1 MNIKLRTG
9 IGIVIVYTAYSTYV
23 QLKTSY
29 EISERARKKLY
40 ESDLLAAQKAE
51 WPSTKFDSMVVAGRY
66 VNPFTQYRA
75 QTVFEFAYC
84 RISELFHAKPRAGV
98 PSDPTVLKK
107 LLPTC
112 EPDFELLFQ
121 NTNSSLLEGKT
132 SSNSSLKTLANADT
146 TTATETAMSVQ
157 ELIPAVNNRMTLT
170 WIGQSCAFVQIP
182 GVNILTDP
190 CFGSHLLSKYVG
202 PKRLVDSPCRVED
215 LPRVDVVLVSHDHPD
230 HLELES
236 CSKLDKGASWIVPI
250 GVGKHLRKAGVSHSN
265 ITELDWWQKIP
276 LPNSNPEDGWE
287 IACTPAMHWSGR
299 NMLDSNTTLWC
310 SFLVLRHGKPIFFH
324 AGDTGYSPDLFQ
336 GIKKVFGGGCQL
348 AMVPC
353 GAYTPRWHLR
363 PQHTDPYEALQ
374 VMKDLEAHKLIGVHW
389 GTFIL
394 SDEHFLEPRDKLH
407 ELAKKGYLE
416 NDVIAPQFGKTL
428 VFRMD
433 NDFSTPSRVVDVRD
447 GYSLLMD

>member
-9 IGIVIVYTAYSTYV
+9 LGIVIVYTAYSTYV
-23 QLKTSY
+23 QLRTSY
-29 EISERARKKLY
+29 DISERARKKLY
-40 ESDLLAAQKAE
+40 ESDLQAAQKAE
-51 WPSTKFDSMVVAGRY
+51 WPSTKFSSMMVAGRY

-75 QTVFEFAYC
+75 QTVFEFVYC

-98 PSDPTVLKK
+98 PSDPAVLKK
-107 LLPTC
+107 LLPVC
-112 EPDFELLFQ
+112 EPDFELLYQ
-121 NTNSSLLEGKT
+121 NTKDYVLGGKSSAL
-132 SSNSSLKTLANADT
+132 SLPSLSMAADGERT
-146 TTATETAMSVQ
+146 PS
-157 ELIPAVNNRMTLT
+157 LIPSIKERMTLT
-170 WIGQSCAFVQIP
+170 WLGQSCAFVQVP
-182 GVNILTDP
+182 GINILTDP
-190 CFGSHLLSKYVG
+190 CFGSHLLSQYVG
-202 PKRLVDSPCRVED
+202 PRRLVDSPCQIED
-215 LPRVDVVLVSHDHPD
+215 LPSIDLVLVSHDHPD

-236 CSKLDKGASWIVPI
+236 CSKVEKNTSWVVPI
-250 GVGKHLRKAGVSHSN
+250 GVGKHLKKAGIPQANV
-265 ITELDWWQKIP
+265 TELDWWQKVP
-276 LPNSNPEDGWE
+276 VPNTKPEDGWE

-299 NMLDSNTTLWC
+299 TMIDSNTTLWC

-336 GIKKVFGGGCQL
+336 GIKRVFGAGCQL

-353 GAYTPRWHLR
+353 GAYRPRWHLR

-374 VMKDLEAHKLIGVHW
+374 IMKDLEAHKLVGVHW

-407 ELAKKGYLE
+407 ELAKKGHVE

-433 NDFSTPSRVVDVRD
+433 NDSSVPSRKMDVRD